1 MISLRNLLGTLVLCC
16 ATPAWA
22 QPTSAPDA
30 AALVTPEVV
39 SALRGTL
46 NVETVAISIEAQN
59 ERYQDLTPDKIT
71 TLDQQWVDE
80 RKAADKPLI
89 ASTLSNPLS
98 VYLARVQ
105 GKSLGA
111 YVEIFVMDRNGLNV
125 GQSSITSD
133 FWQGD
138 EDKFTRTYPKG
149 FDAVVLD
156 EAEWDEE
163 RGIWIAQ
170 LSMTLVNAASQAIG
184 AATVDLNLTEL
195 QRRKNLNH

>member
-16 ATPAWA
+16 ATPAWS
-22 QPTSAPDA
+22 QPTPAPDA

-59 ERYQDLTPDKIT
+59 ERYQRLTPDKIK

-149 FDAVVLD
+149 SDAVFLD

-195 QRRKNLNH
+195 QRRKDLNH